1 MSAPLIDLDHLLKL
15 RLVVARF
22 KWTERKTPTRSID
35 GLVRE
40 RTSPTVKSALKSL
53 LGVPSAVGA
62 AKKQKKRQANA

>member
-1 MSAPLIDLDHLLKL
+1 MSAPLIDLDLLKL

-35 GLVRE
+35 ELVRE
-40 RTSPTVKSALKSL
+40 RTSPAVKSALKSL

-62 AKKQKKRQANA
+62 ARKRRKASA